1 MQRCAIYARYST
13 DEQRA
18 TSIDDQVRRCRAL
31 AEQHGFEIQ
40 ERMIFSDE
48 AVTGTSKGISKRDGY
63 RRLLDAIDARECD
76 VVVTDEVSRLTR
88 SVTEGGRLMESVDA
102 VGIRFVTADGIDTE
116 REGWKLL
123 WLMKL
128 TTATHEIDATAHR
141 TRRGMLGQL
150 ERGYQIAQT
159 PFGYAPVKDVTPGGR
174 VLGTHWLIDE
184 TAAGIVRQMYAW
196 RRAGQSAAQIARHL
210 NDIGVLPPGNRRAK
224 AAPYWRPASVLRV
237 LANTIYRGV
246 FVWNGSDVTKHKAK
260 KRRKPV
266 ESMPFLRESLRIVP
280 DEVWFAANPTFAM
293 SCTRSYRPRGGGK
306 HLFSGLVRCGDCGAL
321 CTPSYGATGGTLHCP
336 QCEVAYRTGA
346 RTQWIGYSSVA
357 AAKEALR
364 WMLNRVLSPGPVRDA
379 LHHRLEARLL
389 ARPEA
394 DIDRLQREHA
404 EVERRLERIKQLMLN
419 LHNSADA
426 FMPEFNAAL
435 AARETIVLRLGQ
447 LQRAAKQIDR
457 QSVKA
462 QQGVDASSLIN
473 RLLDESDAAVEP
485 YKAKATLRRLLSRFD
500 LVARPRRG
508 ISVFAIAARPGV
520 LVADLSGTAV
530 VDTEEVIY
538 KITVVTTAR
547 RPVAWTVQGIETP
560 KSGEEMMQ
568 GTATVT

>member
-184 TAAGIVRQMYAW
+184 TAAGIVRQMYRW
-196 RRAGQSAAQIARHL
+196 RVQGQSAAQIAKRL
-210 NDIGVLPPGNRRAK
+210 NALGVLPPGSSRAK
-224 AAPYWRPASVLRV
+224 TTPYWRPASVLRV
-237 LANTIYRGV
+237 LANTVYRGV

-260 KRRKPV
+260 KRRKAV
-266 ESMPFLRESLRIVP
+266 ESVAFSREQLRLVTDDI
-280 DEVWFAANPTFAM
+280 WHAANPTFATA
-293 SCTRSYRPRGGGK
+293 CTRSYRPRGGGK
-306 HLFSGLVRCGDCGAL
+306 YLLSGLVRCGDCDAL
-321 CTPSYGATGGTLHCP
+321 CTPSYGTKGGTLHCP
-336 QCEVAYRTGA
+336 QCEVAYRTGG
-346 RTQWIGYSSVA
+346 REGWVGYSSVA
-357 AAKEALR
+357 AAREALR
-364 WMLNRVLSPGPVRDA
+364 WMLYRVFSPGPVRNA
-379 LHHRLEARLL
+379 FHSRLAARLQ
-389 ARPEA
+389 ASPDAE
-394 DIDRLQREHA
+394 IERLKREHG

-419 LHNSADA
+419 LDNCPDA
-426 FMPEFNAAL
+426 FASEFNATT
-435 AARETIVLRLGQ
+435 AARDAIASRIGQ
-447 LQRAAKQIDR
+447 LQREAKLLDERTVAAQCN
-457 QSVKA
+457 
-462 QQGVDASSLIN
+462 VDVTSLID
-473 RLLDESDAAVEP
+473 RLLDETNGVVEP
-485 YKAKATLRRLLSRFD
+485 YQAKATLRRLLSRFQ

-508 ISVFAIAARPGV
+508 MSIFAIAVRPGV
-520 LVADLSGTAV
+520 LLSEATETAV
-530 VDTEEVIY
+530 IDDVDVAFEVTVMTTAHRPVQWSVHGVA
-538 KITVVTTAR
+538 ITV
-547 RPVAWTVQGIETP
+547 P
-560 KSGEEMMQ
+560 
-568 GTATVT
+568 